1 VGRAADGE
9 FEGSRLGFRGSGF
22 GDPPWSSDLEGG
34 PGVTAEPTVV
44 VDCGRNGERRQR
56 RPLGWWR
63 RPVGPRLA
71 AGVGLVRNGG
81 EELGGGGSGG
91 AELVDCG
98 SGGGG
103 AVRAREGGVGSG
115 GKWQKWL
122 GRVGKGAAGGRWGE
136 RVAARSPRAA
146 VEAGGGDGAGGKG
159 DARRRRRWTRGRED
173 GDFFFFRLACVVG
186 PEGLSAEA

>member
-1 VGRAADGE
+1 
-9 FEGSRLGFRGSGF
+9 
-22 GDPPWSSDLEGG
+22 
-34 PGVTAEPTVV
+34 VTAEPTVV

-122 GRVGKGAAGGRWGE
+122 GRVGKGAAGKGGG
-136 RVAARSPRAA
+136 
-146 VEAGGGDGAGGKG
+146 AGGGGRVGGGREKEGRAADGA
-159 DARRRRRWTRGRED
+159 
-173 GDFFFFRLACVVG
+173 
-186 PEGLSAEA
+186 